1 MKTALN
7 SLSKNK
13 DFYNWEQKVQVEFIL
28 NLQSF
33 LIQPIQR
40 IPRYQLL
47 VNEIL
52 KHTDP
57 EHKDYTDLQRS
68 LQMIKKVATD
78 VNTALINAKQNVIL
92 VGLNKKLSNV
102 DLIKP
107 HRKYVCEGV
116 LMKKST
122 KKDQARLFYL
132 FSDLLIIASKDISIY
147 TVHNTIQLED
157 LNVEEIEDTK
167 KLKNA
172 FAIQT
177 PAKSFIVYAK
187 LPQEKKLWFQAI
199 KETLQ
204 KYIKQKESNPN
215 KKTGGQ
221 IKQLA
226 PVNIQDKDA
235 IKCNIC
241 HQPFNMR
248 RRRNHCRK
256 CGECVCGECSK
267 HKTVLKARQIGG
279 KVRVCNNC
287 FIEVKDEE
295 EQELI
300 QNNQKNKNQNQNQL
314 KKKSTISQ
322 NSLIRKKNTINIKSQ
337 NKKGILKETPL
348 NVSTNSRKLKK

>member
-13 DFYNWEQKVQVEFIL
+13 DFYNWEQKDQVEFKL

-57 EHKDYTDLQRS
+57 EHKDYTDLQIPP
-68 LQMIKKVATD
+68 QMIKKVATD
-78 VNTALINAKQNVIL
+78 VNTVLINAKQNVIL
-92 VGLNKKLSNV
+92 VSLNKKLSNV

-147 TVHNTIQLED
+147 T
-157 LNVEEIEDTK
+157 
-167 KLKNA
+167 
-172 FAIQT
+172 
-177 PAKSFIVYAK
+177 
-187 LPQEKKLWFQAI
+187 
-199 KETLQ
+199 
-204 KYIKQKESNPN
+204 
-215 KKTGGQ
+215 
-221 IKQLA
+221 LA
-226 PVNIQDKDA
+226 PLNIQDKDA

-248 RRRNHCRK
+248 KRRHHCRK
-256 CGECVCGECSK
+256 CGEYICGECQK
-267 HKTVLKARQIGG
+267 HKTVLKARQMGG
-279 KVRVCNNC
+279 KVCVCNNC

-300 QNNQKNKNQNQNQL
+300 ENNQKNKNQNQNQL
-314 KKKSTISQ
+314 KKKIYNISK
-322 NSLIRKKNTINIKSQ
+322 LL
-337 NKKGILKETPL
+337 NKK
-348 NVSTNSRKLKK
+348 KKYYKH